1 MKIIDSKLN
10 QNNSGFSAV
19 EIAFVLVILIGL
31 CLSGYLL
38 FNNTHK
44 TNNQATSGSSATSTS
59 SSTSPYAVLSPATVA
74 SKTAECSQ
82 QLVFSS
88 NGDSGPV
95 TCTNGDLNITEWD
108 GLAALEPSIMT
119 LGYTATVAQ
128 VESALCADVRANISN
143 PIEVT
148 NYQISAL
155 YYGWNFSSN
164 PSVVIT
170 NGSCVNKD
178 D

>member
-1 MKIIDSKLN
+1 MVERKLN

-19 EIAFVLVILIGL
+19 EISFVLVILIGL

-38 FNNTHK
+38 FSNTHK
-44 TNNQATSGSSATSTS
+44 TNNQASSDSSTAS
-59 SSTSPYAVLSPATVA
+59 STNSTSPYAVLPPATVV
-74 SKTAECSQ
+74 SKIAECRQ
-82 QLVFSS
+82 QIVFSS
-88 NGDSGPV
+88 NGDSGPI
-95 TCTNGDLNITEWD
+95 TCSNGDLNITEWN

-119 LGYTATVAQ
+119 LGYTASVTQ
-128 VESALCADVRANISN
+128 VESALCADVGANISN

-164 PSVVIT
+164 PSIVIT